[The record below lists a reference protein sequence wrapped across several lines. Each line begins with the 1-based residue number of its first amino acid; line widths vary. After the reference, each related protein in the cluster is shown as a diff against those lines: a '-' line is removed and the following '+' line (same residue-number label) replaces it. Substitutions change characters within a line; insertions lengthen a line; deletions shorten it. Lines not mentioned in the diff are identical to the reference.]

1 MPDILTGIL
10 MKIMLYM
17 DIVPAARLIAMGFAG

>member
-10 MKIMLYM
+10 MKIILHMG
-17 DIVPAARLIAMGFAG
+17 IVPAARLIAMGFAG